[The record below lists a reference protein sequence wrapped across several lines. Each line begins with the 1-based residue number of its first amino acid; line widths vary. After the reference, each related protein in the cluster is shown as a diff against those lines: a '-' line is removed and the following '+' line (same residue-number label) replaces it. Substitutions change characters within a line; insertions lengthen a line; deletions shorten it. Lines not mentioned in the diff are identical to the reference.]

1 MDYFI
6 VMYGKRIRELR
17 EEKGLSQ
24 LQLGKVFAI
33 SQTTIGKY
41 EREEVEPNIETIKAI
56 CWYFNVSA
64 DYLLGLEDET
74 GAKIK

>member
-1 MDYFI
+1 
-6 VMYGKRIRELR
+6 MYGKRLRELR

-24 LQLGKVFAI
+24 EQLGLMFSI

-41 EREEVEPNIETIKAI
+41 EREQIEPNIELIKAF
-56 CWYFNVSA
+56 CRYFDVTA
-64 DYLLGLEDET
+64 DYLIGLEDET